1 MKLPAILILHSTE
14 YLIYLTQQFL
24 QTHSRWAFLQLLK
37 LERLQCL
44 MMPIKQLIGL
54 TLSIR
59 ARGIWAK
66 PEVFIRFPAYT
77 SGYLGDLESGVAYV
91 DSNLTGGTIASV
103 QLSDVGS
110 GYFYPPEVEIEGGAH
125 FVRLVDEDSNYSGK
139 FYRITSNSGN
149 SLTLENDLYE
159 DLQIVFEDDSEV
171 EIFESWTLGELF
183 GYETSPF
190 NVTENNGSVTYDF
203 IHLLKPS
210 SNQSGTNDDYTAY
223 FHKDGAWRKVDD
235 ENYIAN
241 HEVISPDASLIVSRR
256 SALDLDLNLSGIALS
271 IQPIWN
277 SQLGSVKRT

>member
-1 MKLPAILILHSTE
+1 MWVVVIST
-14 YLIYLTQQFL
+14 
-24 QTHSRWAFLQLLK
+24 QL
-37 LERLQCL
+37 R
-44 MMPIKQLIGL
+44 
-54 TLSIR
+54 
-59 ARGIWAK
+59 
-66 PEVFIRFPAYT
+66 
-77 SGYLGDLESGVAYV
+77 
-91 DSNLTGGTIASV
+91 
-103 QLSDVGS
+103 
-110 GYFYPPEVEIEGGAH
+110 EIEGGAH

-183 GYETSPF
+183 DTNLSF

-256 SALDLDLNLSGIALS
+256 SALDLDLNLSGIALIDS
-271 IQPIWN
+271 TYLELPVGGAKELN
-277 SQLGSVKRT
+277 